1 MKNAINMKNYRA
13 KINEKN
19 SEKEKILDSEILT
32 SETFISNPFLSAF
45 YALIVTIANKPEIVL
60 RSKNLV
66 KNLVTI
72 FAQICSIDN
81 VAIYYKKKRL
91 ISVFMKILKELS
103 KNAENEDSLLTIFKL
118 LNWLFAKLGNLPTIK
133 KP

>member
-1 MKNAINMKNYRA
+1 M
-13 KINEKN
+13 
-19 SEKEKILDSEILT
+19 DSEILT

-118 LNWLFAKLGNLPTIK
+118 LNWLFAKLGNKRSMKIK
-133 KP
+133 